1 MIFIL
6 SHFFILSIE
15 FGNGFQIDTI
25 QLSSILQRKITYA
38 IILSGKRENSSI
50 MVQTTSESPRNG
62 SSGGFLF
69 RFWIWWLKPQAGY
82 RLFVTIQPFDDVV
95 AGYTSHRQRHKTSH
109 HHHCFGQSVSQPQHT
124 CSGLE
129 EHIEE
134 HVKAQNR

>member
-1 MIFIL
+1 MLRASFWNVFHI
-6 SHFFILSIE
+6 
-15 FGNGFQIDTI
+15 GNGFQIDAI

-95 AGYTSHRQRHKTSH
+95 AGYTSRTGDKKRKYQIQKTH
-109 HHHCFGQSVSQPQHT
+109 LLPLPGIGWT
-124 CSGLE
+124 T
-129 EHIEE
+129 
-134 HVKAQNR
+134 